1 MEQMNDKLKNF
12 HISLNSNIT
21 QYEWQRRQKTETFE
35 ELEERY
41 CFNIVNRQMYE
52 SDFKVSL

>member
-1 MEQMNDKLKNF
+1 MNDKLKNF